1 MFLCHKLITIT
12 QLNFLLVLYFWSTYC
27 RCLKKLLMK
36 WAQFI
41 NNYQK
46 SYTRK
51 TNEEAVCLAV
61 LFFYVLPRYTKQR
74 QVKGSMFW
82 LMCFQMCTPVH
93 LGRRINLFLFTSGSI
108 ASSQRMPTEINES
121 HTIAKMRISVESNTV
136 KHLKTFITIFS
147 GMPISLLILS
157 W

>member
-1 MFLCHKLITIT
+1 
-12 QLNFLLVLYFWSTYC
+12 
-27 RCLKKLLMK
+27 MK

-74 QVKGSMFW
+74 QVKGSMF
-82 LMCFQMCTPVH
+82 L
-93 LGRRINLFLFTSGSI
+93 INVLPDVYTCPL
-108 ASSQRMPTEINES
+108 RKKN
-121 HTIAKMRISVESNTV
+121 
-136 KHLKTFITIFS
+136 
-147 GMPISLLILS
+147 
-157 W
+157 